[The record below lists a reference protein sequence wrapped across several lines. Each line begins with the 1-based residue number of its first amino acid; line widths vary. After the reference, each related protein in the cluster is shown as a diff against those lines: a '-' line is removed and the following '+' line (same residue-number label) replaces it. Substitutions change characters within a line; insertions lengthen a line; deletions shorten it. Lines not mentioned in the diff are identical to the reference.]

1 MSSGLTEVCEGVGDL
16 EKGLVF
22 WSCSVKASSE
32 EEGDCVNGPS
42 GALLVAGDLVDGPA
56 GSD

>member
-1 MSSGLTEVCEGVGDL
+1 MSSGLTEVCEEFGDL

-42 GALLVAGDLVDGPA
+42 GALVAGDFVDGPA